1 MTDADADAVDHGAA
15 ARSDDPFVADLDV
28 RFRDLDPMG
37 HVNNAVYV
45 SYLEQARL
53 EYFES
58 VLGLDATDPG
68 NVVASLDV
76 DYRRSL
82 ELDADLRV
90 AVWTERLGE
99 SSLEMRYE
107 VRDDGRVAAEATTT
121 QVVVD
126 GEGRP
131 RPIPDEWRERVRSA
145 EGDRLADR

>member
-1 MTDADADAVDHGAA
+1 MTHAVADS
-15 ARSDDPFVADLDV
+15 RPDDPFVSDLDV

-53 EYFES
+53 DYFEG
-58 VLGLDATDPG
+58 VLGLDATAPG

-76 DYRRSL
+76 DYRQSL
-82 ELDADLRV
+82 ELDADVRV
-90 AVWTERLGE
+90 AVWVERLGE

-107 VRDDGRVAAEATTT
+107 IRDGETVAAAAATT

-126 GEGRP
+126 WEGRP
-131 RPIPDEWRERVRSA
+131 RPIPDEWRERVRSFEA
-145 EGDRLADR
+145 KGPDDR